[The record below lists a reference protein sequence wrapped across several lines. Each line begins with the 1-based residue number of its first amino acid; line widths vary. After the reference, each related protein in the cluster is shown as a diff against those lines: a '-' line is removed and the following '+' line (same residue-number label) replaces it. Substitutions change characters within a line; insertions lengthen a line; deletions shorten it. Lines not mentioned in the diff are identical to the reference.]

1 MILPPILLP
10 PHIDD
15 RQPPTDEQ
23 WKYKKV
29 VHRWRTEWIPI
40 DKVPSM
46 TPPAIDM
53 EYVLNVLTALNSKNS
68 KNDKNVK

>member
-1 MILPPILLP
+1 MDLPPILLP

-40 DKVPSM
+40 DQVPSM
-46 TPPAIDM
+46 TPPSM
-53 EYVLNVLTALNSKNS
+53 ENTV
-68 KNDKNVK
+68 NVK

>member
-1 MILPPILLP
+1 MDLPPILLP

-40 DKVPSM
+40 DRVPSM
-46 TPPAIDM
+46 TPVASMTPPSANM
-53 EYVLNVLTALNSKNS
+53 VKNMV
-68 KNDKNVK
+68 NVK

>member
-1 MILPPILLP
+1 MDLPPILLP

-15 RQPPTDEQ
+15 GQPPTDEQ

-40 DKVPSM
+40 HRAHSM
-46 TPPAIDM
+46 TPPSM
-53 EYVLNVLTALNSKNS
+53 NTENVENTENAGNSENTE
-68 KNDKNVK
+68 NTDNE

>member
-1 MILPPILLP
+1 MDLPPILLP

-40 DKVPSM
+40 DQAIPM
-46 TPPAIDM
+46 TPPSA
-53 EYVLNVLTALNSKNS
+53 NTKNTV
-68 KNDKNVK
+68 NE

>member
-1 MILPPILLP
+1 MDLPPILLP

-40 DKVPSM
+40 DRVPSM
-46 TPPAIDM
+46 TPTPPSM
-53 EYVLNVLTALNSKNS
+53 ENTV
-68 KNDKNVK
+68 NVK

>member
-1 MILPPILLP
+1 MDLPPILLP

-15 RQPPTDEQ
+15 RQPPTEQ

-40 DKVPSM
+40 DQVTPM
-46 TPPAIDM
+46 TPPSM
-53 EYVLNVLTALNSKNS
+53 V
-68 KNDKNVK
+68 NVK

>member
-1 MILPPILLP
+1 MDLPPILLP

-40 DKVPSM
+40 DQVPSM
-46 TPPAIDM
+46 TPPSIDM
-53 EYVLNVLTALNSKNS
+53 MYVLNAANAANAV
-68 KNDKNVK
+68 NVK